1 MSKLTVCWNQE
12 KVGTISRH
20 PKGKISFGYAPEWIE
35 IKGKPISLSLP
46 CQPETFP
53 PGLSTA
59 FFENLLPES
68 ETRSILAFN
77 HRFDKKDTF
86 SFLEHF
92 GEDCAGALSII
103 PEDESSRFESGRYR
117 SIDGDLKVALDRI
130 KADPDKHKLF
140 PAMTNAR
147 LSIAGAQ
154 DKLPVY
160 FEGDSFFLPDS
171 PGSPTTH
178 IIKPA
183 SLHFHDIQRNESFCM
198 DLARRIGLSVPMSQL
213 YNFEGH
219 EIFLVERFDRQRKS
233 GAVIRVHQEDFCQ
246 AMGLPY
252 NRKYQETG
260 GPGFAE
266 CRKLAEEHLHADV
279 STVKEQL
286 TAVMA
291 FNFLIGNND
300 AHGKNFSVIHG
311 DKIKLAPFYDLVS
324 TQVYPALDRK
334 QAMAIG
340 KTYRH
345 DHVNAGSFEQFSRD
359 MKFRPEK
366 VFKIIEESARAVGWN
381 YEGVL
386 SAHEEQYG
394 KSRIYSDLHEMI
406 QRNLDRL
413 QKLINDLDN
422 QEDDEDSYRP
432 GI

>member
-1 MSKLTVCWNQE
+1 MRLIVYWNQE

-20 PKGKISFGYAPEWIE
+20 PKGKISFKYAPEWIGM
-35 IKGKPISLSLP
+35 KGKPISLSLP
-46 CQPETFP
+46 CRPESFP

-77 HRFDKKDTF
+77 YRFDKKDTF
-86 SFLEHF
+86 SFLKHF
-92 GEDCAGALSII
+92 GEDCAGALTII
-103 PEDESSRFESGRYR
+103 PEGESGRFEPGRYR
-117 SIDGDLKVALDRI
+117 SIDGDLKVALDII

-140 PAMTNAR
+140 PAMANAR

-160 FEGDSFFLPDS
+160 FEGESFFLPDS
-171 PGSPTTH
+171 SGSPTTH

-183 SLHFHDIQRNESFCM
+183 SLYFPDIQRNESFCM
-198 DLARRIGLSVPMSQL
+198 DLAHRIGLSVPKSQL

-219 EIFLVERFDRQRKS
+219 ELFLVERFDRQRTR

-246 AMGLPY
+246 AMGLPF

-266 CRKLAEEHLHADV
+266 CRELAEEHLYADI

-300 AHGKNFSVIHG
+300 AHGKNFSVVHD

-345 DHVNAGSFEQFSRD
+345 DHVDKGSFEQFSRD
-359 MKFRPEK
+359 MKLRPEK
-366 VFKIIEESARAVGWN
+366 VFEIIEGSAQAVGGK
-381 YEGVL
+381 YEHVL

-394 KSRIYSDLHEMI
+394 KSRIYSELHEVI
-406 QRNLDRL
+406 QKNLARL
-413 QKLINDLDN
+413 QRLVGN
-422 QEDDEDSYRP
+422 
-432 GI
+432 